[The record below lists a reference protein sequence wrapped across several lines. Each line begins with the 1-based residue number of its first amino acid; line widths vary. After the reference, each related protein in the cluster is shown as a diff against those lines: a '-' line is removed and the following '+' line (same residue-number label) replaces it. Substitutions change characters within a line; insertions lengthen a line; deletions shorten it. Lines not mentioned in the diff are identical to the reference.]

1 MEKKLYVLI
10 TVDMESYFHDLNLNK
25 NLFNNEFECTSI
37 MDICD
42 MFDLKCTFF
51 LNVYES
57 KKWEKEGFGR
67 ICDNICKR
75 GFDVQLHTHPYW
87 MYDVNREHMHEYSL
101 EEQKTIIKDGIQLLS
116 YYTNEKPV
124 AHRAGAYGANKDTIE
139 ALRQNGVKYDFSM
152 FYGHPNCKINLCI
165 NKLQKNRQIIEMP
178 VTVLKNNDLLTKFDV
193 DWLVED
199 DLLKALYLLKKSSL
213 NVVTLFLHSYSFL
226 KYKQKEDV
234 FEPDY
239 EDMIKFIKVLDA
251 IYKDDEIEVITV
263 KEFVQL
269 YEKGYFNENIRDT
282 LLDLSENIIYP
293 NNMLENIL
301 KDNNY
306 SNNTINKINKYYLNR
321 KNLIVNKL
329 NKIFYRSSKKNIG
342 IYGTGNH
349 TEVMLKYYEKYIGK
363 LDFNMFFFNSNSQ
376 LWGKNYLNRKIY
388 NPKEI
393 GNLNLNRVIISSF
406 QFQEEIYKSIE
417 KYKEKGINIVKI
429 YEENEENIFSNY
441 K

>member
-1 MEKKLYVLI
+1 MYI
-10 TVDMESYFHDLNLNK
+10 
-25 NLFNNEFECTSI
+25 
-37 MDICD
+37 
-42 MFDLKCTFF
+42 F

-329 NKIFYRSSKKNIG
+329 NKIFFI
-342 IYGTGNH
+342 
-349 TEVMLKYYEKYIGK
+349 EV
-363 LDFNMFFFNSNSQ
+363 
-376 LWGKNYLNRKIY
+376 
-388 NPKEI
+388 
-393 GNLNLNRVIISSF
+393 
-406 QFQEEIYKSIE
+406 
-417 KYKEKGINIVKI
+417 VKRT
-429 YEENEENIFSNY
+429 
-441 K
+441 